1 MWIISRGT
9 KCACAHVRKYDNDI
23 LVFQKTLL
31 AVRSLIVQRRIES
44 LVLRRHDATRR
55 RAATWCVH
63 VRAHMRVYSCIVL
76 ISRCQQRLAVG
87 LDWYTADTPVTLR
100 YERYGLAKTVPIN
113 YTRELGA
120 CACSHVRV
128 CAFIYR
134 QIKRGHTMCYWKYA
148 YIGIYVAQ
156 SKVTRA
162 RMRACVSS
170 IDDLREMKN
179 ITDMF
184 MFVHEHKR
192 RC

>member
-1 MWIISRGT
+1 
-9 KCACAHVRKYDNDI
+9 
-23 LVFQKTLL
+23 
-31 AVRSLIVQRRIES
+31 
-44 LVLRRHDATRR
+44 
-55 RAATWCVH
+55 
-63 VRAHMRVYSCIVL
+63 
-76 ISRCQQRLAVG
+76 
-87 LDWYTADTPVTLR
+87 
-100 YERYGLAKTVPIN
+100 
-113 YTRELGA
+113 
-120 CACSHVRV
+120 
-128 CAFIYR
+128 
-134 QIKRGHTMCYWKYA
+134 MCYWKYA